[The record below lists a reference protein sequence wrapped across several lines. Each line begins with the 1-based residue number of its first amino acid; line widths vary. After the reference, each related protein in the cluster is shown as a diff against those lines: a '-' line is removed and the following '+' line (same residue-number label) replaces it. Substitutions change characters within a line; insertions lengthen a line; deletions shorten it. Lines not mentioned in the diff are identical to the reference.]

1 MRAKF
6 LVVEVTPFERDGAT
20 VQENV
25 KFRAVPKP
33 EGYPEDGSDEDNT
46 FAKFTPSADLSIS
59 INNPALFGRYEVG
72 QKWYADFTPADIEA
86 TLDGGGA

>member
-6 LVVEVTPFERDGAT
+6 LVTEVTPYERDGVV

-46 FAKFTPSADLSIS
+46 FAKFTPSAELSIS
-59 INNPALFGRYEVG
+59 INNPALFGQHQVG
-72 QKWYADFTPADIEA
+72 QKWYADFSSAD
-86 TLDGGGA
+86 